1 MNKLKNQPYYV
12 RVGYA
17 VAGIKAVWQRESSF
31 RIECAIAL
39 ATILAM
45 IVLQPGWLW
54 AAIVALSIGLVFALE
69 LVNSSMEYLIDHVH
83 PDFAEAI
90 GLAKDAAAGAVLL
103 ASLGALAAGLMM
115 LASTLKFTS

>member
-31 RIECAIAL
+31 RIECGIAL
-39 ATILAM
+39 ATILVM
-45 IVLQPGWLW
+45 IVLQPGWIW
-54 AAIVALSIGLVFALE
+54 AAIAALAIGVVFALE
-69 LVNSSMEYLIDHVH
+69 MVNSALEYLMDYVH
-83 PDFAEAI
+83 PDFADAI
-90 GLAKDAAAGAVLL
+90 GMAKDAAAGAVLL

-115 LASTLKFTS
+115 LAATLKF